1 MAAGA
6 TIGSNHNSRGADGEI
21 IAGRGFW
28 PGLCVSLKHNSKFAS
43 FTLIAKG
50 DFPAELNIPIPF
62 SLISND
68 VSEDKLV
75 IMPAYWFMYNMYALA
90 RNSGKYESRDKRT
103 FKNQYL
109 EYDFLAP
116 DSVNEIFDALQL
128 LKKAVGESYPK
139 KGTKKLSEEQAIAL
153 GEKLLEQKINLD
165 DIEILAADI
174 ENTSRKVQLVKV
186 TEAYHLFKELIVYYG
201 VTQLIP
207 FIEKEKINSV
217 EQLIKQMGQTVRNE
231 WMNIG
236 GQLIPKPAITS
247 LIRNIHT
254 DKINSWDEVHTF
266 YKESSDKYPEH
277 KRQHAFASMLEILQL
292 TPATFSKK
300 IFLQL
305 LHQSVTTKEWM
316 VQSIYESRAKDY
328 DSPFRQM
335 IYDTKK
341 EMEAVIGSLK
351 DNAFIKQQQE
361 ELAQFKKRVAA
372 VSKKFNPVIIYFFLK
387 NKRTG
392 TPVKS
397 KCCRS

>member
-21 IAGRGFW
+21 MAGRGFW

-62 SLISND
+62 SLVSNN
-68 VSEDKLV
+68 VSEDKLI

-128 LKKAVGESYPK
+128 MKKAVGESHAK
-139 KGTKKLSEEQAIAL
+139 KFAKKHTEEQAIKL
-153 GEKLLEQKINLD
+153 GEKLLEQKENLEQV
-165 DIEILAADI
+165 EILAAGL

-201 VTQLIP
+201 ITQLLA
-207 FIEKEKINSV
+207 FIEKAKISST
-217 EQLIKQMGQTVRNE
+217 ELLIKLMGKPVRSE

-236 GQLIPKPAITS
+236 GQLIPKPAITA
-247 LIRNIHT
+247 LIRNINT
-254 DKINSWDEVHTF
+254 GKINSWDEVHTF
-266 YKESSDKYPEH
+266 YKESSDQYHQH

-292 TPATFSKK
+292 TPASFTEKT
-300 IFLQL
+300 FLQL
-305 LHQSVTTKEWM
+305 LQQVVATKEWM
-316 VQSIYESRAKDY
+316 VQRIYESRAKDY
-328 DSPFRQM
+328 ASPFRQM
-335 IYDTKK
+335 VYDTQK
-341 EMEAVIGSLK
+341 EMEKVIGSLK
-351 DNAFIKQQQE
+351 DNAFIKQQQQ
-361 ELAQFKKRVAA
+361 ELIQFKKQVAA
-372 VSKKFNPVIIYFFLK
+372 VSKIFS
-387 NKRTG
+387 R
-392 TPVKS
+392 
-397 KCCRS
+397 